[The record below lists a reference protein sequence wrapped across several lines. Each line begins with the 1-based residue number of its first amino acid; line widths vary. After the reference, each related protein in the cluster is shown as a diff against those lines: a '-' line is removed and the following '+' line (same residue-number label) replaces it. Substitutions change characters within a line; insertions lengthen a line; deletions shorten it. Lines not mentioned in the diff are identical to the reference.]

1 VGIVYGAVVALI
13 QTDLK
18 RLVAYS
24 SVSHMGFVVLG
35 IFAFTLQGMS
45 GGVITMINHGL
56 STGALF
62 LLVGM
67 LYDRTH
73 TRDLAKLNGL
83 GSLLPIFGGVFLF
96 VAFSS
101 IGLPGLNGF
110 VGEFLVILGTFIV
123 SKPFAV
129 AAVTGLV
136 LSAIYMLWAYQRLM
150 HGPPLLAEA
159 VPSGGPMPVISGGA
173 IDDPPVH
180 GSDGH
185 EREPAV
191 DRRRY
196 LWGHLR
202 DLDPMEYF
210 IIVPIMAAILFIGL
224 YPKPILQKIEPSAN
238 HVVRCVQTAT
248 GRYYPPPAFLFR
260 PLSPAGVCPEPVSGT
275 TKKAP

>member
-1 VGIVYGAVVALI
+1 
-13 QTDLK
+13 
-18 RLVAYS
+18 
-24 SVSHMGFVVLG
+24 
-35 IFAFTLQGMS
+35 
-45 GGVITMINHGL
+45 MINHGL

-150 HGPPLLAEA
+150 HGPPVLAEA

-173 IDDPPVH
+173 IDDPSVR
-180 GSDGH
+180 GSNGH
-185 EREPAV
+185 DRAAAV

-202 DLDPMEYF
+202 DLDPMEYC

-238 HVVRCVQTAT
+238 HVVRCAQA
-248 GRYYPPPAFLFR
+248 GRN
-260 PLSPAGVCPEPVSGT
+260 PLYSSHPIVGINPSLQRVCVEPVSGT
-275 TKKAP
+275 TKRAP